1 LSNNVNASK
10 IIKRSIKGKSKALE
24 ILRGGTER
32 PLVYEKR
39 DPPCLRQVIM
49 KIRRYLHS

>member
-1 LSNNVNASK
+1 MQAKKSR
-10 IIKRSIKGKSKALE
+10 KRSIKRKFKALE